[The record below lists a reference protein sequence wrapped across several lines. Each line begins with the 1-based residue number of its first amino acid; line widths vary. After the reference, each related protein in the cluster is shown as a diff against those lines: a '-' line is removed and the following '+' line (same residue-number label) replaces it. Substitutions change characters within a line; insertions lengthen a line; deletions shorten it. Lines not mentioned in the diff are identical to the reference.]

1 MGLHPLNRYH
11 HFRGTWHIGGLV
23 EIVFGG
29 THKFRKLS
37 LYNTQC
43 RWKNGKKRKKYGA
56 IFNAFKKIIN
66 TNDTQ

>member
-43 RWKNGKKRKKYGA
+43 R
-56 IFNAFKKIIN
+56 
-66 TNDTQ
+66 